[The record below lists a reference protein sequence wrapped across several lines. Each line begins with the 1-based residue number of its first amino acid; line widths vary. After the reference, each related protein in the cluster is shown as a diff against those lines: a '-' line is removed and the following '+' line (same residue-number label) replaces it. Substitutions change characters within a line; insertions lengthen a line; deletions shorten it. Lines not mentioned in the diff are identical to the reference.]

1 MKRTGEKKQI
11 IFALITVFLWAT
23 MAPAVK
29 FMQDSV
35 PTTEVLFIAGVF
47 SVVFLLGRLI
57 ANGKVKAYRTFGA
70 RNYKVVLGL
79 GFLGFFVYEFLYYF
93 GIAQLTAS
101 TACILNYL
109 WPVMLVLFSC
119 LILKEP
125 FTTRKVIAMV
135 ASFLG
140 VVVLSVGGNDQ
151 YGAHPVLGIVGCV
164 IAAVSYG
171 LFSVLN
177 KREDL
182 DQDLCMPIYWGVTMV
197 SGLIAGIFEG
207 GWMMP
212 DWKTWLILAW
222 LGIGANA
229 VGYLIWAIALNDSK
243 NSARIANFAFLVP
256 VLSMLLSALILR
268 EQIHWNGIVALAL
281 ILGGIL
287 YQSVEKTADN
297 AKLK

>member
-11 IFALITVFLWAT
+11 VYAVLTVFLWAT

-29 FMQDSV
+29 LMQDSV
-35 PTTEVLFIAGVF
+35 PTTEVLFLAGVF

-57 ANGKVKAYRTFGA
+57 ANGKVKEYRTFGA
-70 RNYKVVLGL
+70 QNYKVVLGL

-109 WPVMLVLFSC
+109 WPIMLVLFSC

-125 FTTRKVIAMV
+125 FTTRKVLAMV

-140 VVVLSVGGNDQ
+140 VVVLSAGGNDQ
-151 YGAHPVLGIVGCV
+151 YGAHPVLGIVGCIV
-164 IAAVSYG
+164 AAVSYG

-197 SGLIAGIFEG
+197 SGLIAGFVEG
-207 GWMMP
+207 GWTMP
-212 DWKTWLILAW
+212 DLKTWLILAW
-222 LGIGANA
+222 LGVMANA

-287 YQSVEKTADN
+287 YQSYEKKTE
-297 AKLK
+297 

>member
-11 IFALITVFLWAT
+11 VYAVLTVFLWAT

-29 FMQDSV
+29 LMQDSV
-35 PTTEVLFIAGVF
+35 PTTEVLFLAGLF

-57 ANGKVKAYRTFGA
+57 ANGKVKEYRTFGA
-70 RNYKVVLGL
+70 QNYKAVLGL

-125 FTTRKVIAMV
+125 FTTRKVLAMV

-140 VVVLSVGGNDQ
+140 VVVLSAGGNDQ
-151 YGAHPVLGIVGCV
+151 YGAHPVLGIVGCIV
-164 IAAVSYG
+164 AAVSYG

-197 SGLIAGIFEG
+197 SGLIAGFVEG
-207 GWMMP
+207 GWTMP
-212 DWKTWLILAW
+212 DLKTWLILAW
-222 LGIGANA
+222 LGVMANA

-268 EQIHWNGIVALAL
+268 EQIHWNGIAALVL

-287 YQSVEKTADN
+287 YQSYEKKTE
-297 AKLK
+297 

>member
-11 IFALITVFLWAT
+11 VYAVLTVFLWAT

-29 FMQDSV
+29 LMQDSV
-35 PTTEVLFIAGVF
+35 PTTEVLFLAGLF

-57 ANGKVKAYRTFGA
+57 ANGKVKEYRTFGA
-70 RNYKVVLGL
+70 QNYKVVLGL

-125 FTTRKVIAMV
+125 FTTRKVLAMV

-140 VVVLSVGGNDQ
+140 VVVLSAGGNDQ
-151 YGAHPVLGIVGCV
+151 YGAHPVLGIVGCIV
-164 IAAVSYG
+164 AAVSYG

-197 SGLIAGIFEG
+197 SGLIAGFVEG
-207 GWMMP
+207 GWTMP
-212 DWKTWLILAW
+212 DLKTWLILAW
-222 LGIGANA
+222 LGVMANA

-268 EQIHWNGIVALAL
+268 EQIHWNGIAALVL

-287 YQSVEKTADN
+287 YQSYEKKTE
-297 AKLK
+297 

>member
-11 IFALITVFLWAT
+11 VYAVLTVFLWAT

-29 FMQDSV
+29 LMQDSV
-35 PTTEVLFIAGVF
+35 PTTEVLFLAGVF

-57 ANGKVKAYRTFGA
+57 ANGKVKEYRTFGA
-70 RNYKVVLGL
+70 QNYKAVLGL

-109 WPVMLVLFSC
+109 WPIMLVLFSC

-140 VVVLSVGGNDQ
+140 VVVRSTGGNDQ
-151 YGAHPVLGIVGCV
+151 YGAHPVLGIVGCIV
-164 IAAVSYG
+164 AAVSYG

-197 SGLIAGIFEG
+197 SGLIAGFVEG
-207 GWMMP
+207 GWTMP
-212 DWKTWLILAW
+212 DLKTWLILAW
-222 LGIGANA
+222 LGVMANA

-268 EQIHWNGIVALAL
+268 EQIHWNGIAALVL

-287 YQSVEKTADN
+287 YQSYEKKTE
-297 AKLK
+297 

>member
-11 IFALITVFLWAT
+11 VYAVLTVFLWAT

-29 FMQDSV
+29 LMQDSV
-35 PTTEVLFIAGVF
+35 PTTEVLFLAGVF

-57 ANGKVKAYRTFGA
+57 ANGKVKEYRTFGA
-70 RNYKVVLGL
+70 QNYKAVLGL

-125 FTTRKVIAMV
+125 FTTRKVLAMV

-140 VVVLSVGGNDQ
+140 VVVLSAGGNDQ
-151 YGAHPVLGIVGCV
+151 YGAHPVLGIVGCIV
-164 IAAVSYG
+164 AAVSYG

-197 SGLIAGIFEG
+197 SGLIAGFVEG
-207 GWMMP
+207 GWTMP
-212 DWKTWLILAW
+212 DLKTWLILAW
-222 LGIGANA
+222 LGVMANA

-268 EQIHWNGIVALAL
+268 EQIHWNGIAALVL

-287 YQSVEKTADN
+287 YQSYEKKTE
-297 AKLK
+297 

>member
-11 IFALITVFLWAT
+11 VYALITVFLWAT

-29 FMQDSV
+29 LMQDSV
-35 PTTEVLFIAGVF
+35 PTTEVLFLAGVF

-57 ANGKVKAYRTFGA
+57 ANGKVKEYGTFGA

-109 WPVMLVLFSC
+109 WPIMLVLFSC

-151 YGAHPVLGIVGCV
+151 YGAHPVLGIVGCI

-207 GWMMP
+207 SWMMP

-222 LGIGANA
+222 LGIMANA

-287 YQSVEKTADN
+287 YQSAEKTKN
-297 AKLK
+297 

>member
-11 IFALITVFLWAT
+11 VYAVLTVFLWAT

-29 FMQDSV
+29 LMQDSV
-35 PTTEVLFIAGVF
+35 PTTEVLFLAGVF

-57 ANGKVKAYRTFGA
+57 ANGKVREYRTFGA

-79 GFLGFFVYEFLYYF
+79 GFLGFFVYEFLYYY
-93 GIAQLTAS
+93 GIDQLTAS

-125 FTTRKVIAMV
+125 FTTRKVLAMV

-140 VVVLSVGGNDQ
+140 VVVLSAGGNDQ
-151 YGAHPVLGIVGCV
+151 YGAHPVLGIVGCIV
-164 IAAVSYG
+164 AAVSYG

-197 SGLIAGIFEG
+197 SGLIAGFVEG
-207 GWMMP
+207 GWTMP
-212 DWKTWLILAW
+212 DLKTWLILAW
-222 LGIGANA
+222 LGVMANA

-268 EQIHWNGIVALAL
+268 EQIHWNGIAALVL

-287 YQSVEKTADN
+287 YQSYEKKTE
-297 AKLK
+297 

>member
-1 MKRTGEKKQI
+1 MKRTGEKRQI
-11 IFALITVFLWAT
+11 VYAVLTVFLWAT

-29 FMQDSV
+29 LMQDSV
-35 PTTEVLFIAGVF
+35 PTTEVLFLAGVF

-57 ANGKVKAYRTFGA
+57 ANGKVKEYRTFGA
-70 RNYKVVLGL
+70 QNYKVVLGL

-140 VVVLSVGGNDQ
+140 VVVLSAGGNDQ
-151 YGAHPVLGIVGCV
+151 YGAHPVLGIVGCIV
-164 IAAVSYG
+164 AAVSYG

-197 SGLIAGIFEG
+197 SGLIAGFVEG
-207 GWMMP
+207 GWTMP
-212 DWKTWLILAW
+212 DLKTWLILAW
-222 LGIGANA
+222 LGVMANA

-268 EQIHWNGIVALAL
+268 EQIHWNGIAALVL

-287 YQSVEKTADN
+287 YQSYEKKTE
-297 AKLK
+297 

>member
-1 MKRTGEKKQI
+1 MTRTGERKQI

-29 FMQDSV
+29 LMQDSV

-47 SVVFLLGRLI
+47 SVVFLLGSLI
-57 ANGKVKAYRTFGA
+57 ANGKVKEYRNFGA
-70 RNYKVVLGL
+70 RNYKAVLGL

-101 TACILNYL
+101 IACILNYL

-151 YGAHPVLGIVGCV
+151 YGAHPVLGIVGCIV
-164 IAAVSYG
+164 AAVSYG

-197 SGLIAGIFEG
+197 SGLIAGAFEG

-229 VGYLIWAIALNDSK
+229 VGYLIWAIALNDAK

-268 EQIHWNGIVALAL
+268 EQIHWNGVVALVL

-287 YQSVEKTADN
+287 YQSAEK
-297 AKLK
+297 KE

>member
-1 MKRTGEKKQI
+1 MKRTGEKRQI
-11 IFALITVFLWAT
+11 VYAVLTVFLWAT

-29 FMQDSV
+29 LMQDSV
-35 PTTEVLFIAGVF
+35 PTTEVLFLAGVF

-57 ANGKVKAYRTFGA
+57 ANGKVKEYRTFGA
-70 RNYKVVLGL
+70 QNYKVVLGL
-79 GFLGFFVYEFLYYF
+79 GLLGFFVYEFLYYF

-125 FTTRKVIAMV
+125 FTTRKVLAMV

-140 VVVLSVGGNDQ
+140 VVVLSAGGNDQ
-151 YGAHPVLGIVGCV
+151 YGAHPVLGIVGCIV
-164 IAAVSYG
+164 AAVSYG

-197 SGLIAGIFEG
+197 SGLIAGFVEG
-207 GWMMP
+207 GWTMP
-212 DWKTWLILAW
+212 DLKTWLILAW
-222 LGIGANA
+222 LGVMANA

-268 EQIHWNGIVALAL
+268 EQIHWNGIAALVL

-287 YQSVEKTADN
+287 YQSYEKKTE
-297 AKLK
+297 

>member
-11 IFALITVFLWAT
+11 VYAVLTVFLWAT

-29 FMQDSV
+29 LMQDSV
-35 PTTEVLFIAGVF
+35 PTTEVLFLAGVF

-57 ANGKVKAYRTFGA
+57 ANGKVREYRTFGA

-79 GFLGFFVYEFLYYF
+79 GFLGFFVYEFLYYY
-93 GIAQLTAS
+93 GIDQLTAS

-125 FTTRKVIAMV
+125 FTTRKVLAMV

-140 VVVLSVGGNDQ
+140 VVVLSAGGNDQ
-151 YGAHPVLGIVGCV
+151 YGAHPVLGIVGCIV
-164 IAAVSYG
+164 AAVSYG

-197 SGLIAGIFEG
+197 SGLIAGFVEG
-207 GWMMP
+207 GWTMP
-212 DWKTWLILAW
+212 DWKTWPILAW
-222 LGIGANA
+222 LGIMANA

-268 EQIHWNGIVALAL
+268 EQIHWNGVIALAL

-287 YQSVEKTADN
+287 YQSYEKKTE
-297 AKLK
+297 

>member
-11 IFALITVFLWAT
+11 VYAVLTVFLWAT

-29 FMQDSV
+29 LMQDSV
-35 PTTEVLFIAGVF
+35 PTTEVLFLAGVF

-57 ANGKVKAYRTFGA
+57 ANGIVKEYRTFGA
-70 RNYKVVLGL
+70 QNYKAVLGL

-109 WPVMLVLFSC
+109 WPIMLVLFSC

-140 VVVLSVGGNDQ
+140 VVVLSAGGNDQ
-151 YGAHPVLGIVGCV
+151 YGAHPMLGIVGCIV
-164 IAAVSYG
+164 AAVSYG

-197 SGLIAGIFEG
+197 SGLIAGFVEG
-207 GWMMP
+207 GWTMP
-212 DWKTWLILAW
+212 DLKTWLILAW
-222 LGIGANA
+222 LGVMANA

-268 EQIHWNGIVALAL
+268 EQIHWNGIAALVL

-287 YQSVEKTADN
+287 YQSYEKKTE
-297 AKLK
+297 

>member
-11 IFALITVFLWAT
+11 VYAVLTVFLWAT

-29 FMQDSV
+29 LMQDSV
-35 PTTEVLFIAGVF
+35 PTTEVLFLAGVF

-57 ANGKVKAYRTFGA
+57 ANGKVKEYRTFGA
-70 RNYKVVLGL
+70 QNYKAVLGL

-109 WPVMLVLFSC
+109 WPIMLVLFSC

-125 FTTRKVIAMV
+125 FTTRKVLAMV

-140 VVVLSVGGNDQ
+140 VVVLSAGGNDQ
-151 YGAHPVLGIVGCV
+151 YGAHPVLGIVGCIV
-164 IAAVSYG
+164 AAVSYG

-197 SGLIAGIFEG
+197 SGLIAGFVEG
-207 GWMMP
+207 GWTMP
-212 DWKTWLILAW
+212 DLKTWLILAW
-222 LGIGANA
+222 LGVMANA

-268 EQIHWNGIVALAL
+268 EQIHWNGIAALVL

-287 YQSVEKTADN
+287 YQSYEKKTE
-297 AKLK
+297 

>member
-11 IFALITVFLWAT
+11 VYAVLTVFLWAT

-29 FMQDSV
+29 LMQDSV
-35 PTTEVLFIAGVF
+35 PTTEVLFLAGLF

-57 ANGKVKAYRTFGA
+57 ANGKVKEYRTFGA
-70 RNYKVVLGL
+70 QNYKVVLGL

-140 VVVLSVGGNDQ
+140 VVVLSAGGNDQ
-151 YGAHPVLGIVGCV
+151 YGAHPMLGIVGCIV
-164 IAAVSYG
+164 AAVSYG

-197 SGLIAGIFEG
+197 SGLIAGFVEG
-207 GWMMP
+207 GWTMP
-212 DWKTWLILAW
+212 DLKTWLILAW
-222 LGIGANA
+222 LGVMANA

-268 EQIHWNGIVALAL
+268 EQIHWNGIAALVL

-287 YQSVEKTADN
+287 YQSYEKKTE
-297 AKLK
+297 

>member
-11 IFALITVFLWAT
+11 VYAVLTVFLWAT

-29 FMQDSV
+29 LMQDSV
-35 PTTEVLFIAGVF
+35 PTTEVLFLAGVF

-57 ANGKVKAYRTFGA
+57 ANGKVKEYRTFGA
-70 RNYKVVLGL
+70 QNYKVVLGL

-109 WPVMLVLFSC
+109 WPIMLVLFSC

-125 FTTRKVIAMV
+125 FTTRKVLAMV

-140 VVVLSVGGNDQ
+140 VVVLSAGGNDQ
-151 YGAHPVLGIVGCV
+151 YGEHPVLGIVGCIV
-164 IAAVSYG
+164 AAVSYG

-197 SGLIAGIFEG
+197 SGLIAGFVEG
-207 GWMMP
+207 GWTMP
-212 DWKTWLILAW
+212 DLKTWLILAW
-222 LGIGANA
+222 LGVMANA

-268 EQIHWNGIVALAL
+268 EQIHWNGIAALVL

-287 YQSVEKTADN
+287 YQSYEKKTE
-297 AKLK
+297 

>member
-1 MKRTGEKKQI
+1 MNHHGTGERKQI
-11 IFALITVFLWAT
+11 VFALITVFLWAT

-29 FMQDSV
+29 LMQSSV
-35 PTTEVLFIAGVF
+35 PTTEVLFLAGVF
-47 SVVFLLGRLI
+47 SVVFLFGRLI
-57 ANGKVKAYRTFGA
+57 VSGKVKAYKSLSA
-70 RNYKVVLGL
+70 RNYSVIFGL
-79 GFLGFFVYEFLYYF
+79 GFLGFFVYEFLYYY
-93 GIAQLTAS
+93 GIDQLTAS

-125 FTTRKVIAMV
+125 FTVRKVVAMV

-140 VVVLSVGGNDQ
+140 VVVLSLGGNDQ
-151 YGAHPVLGIVGCV
+151 YGAHPVLGIVGCIV
-164 IAAVSYG
+164 AAVSYG

-177 KREDL
+177 KKADL
-182 DQDLCMPIYWGVTMV
+182 DQELCMPIYWGVTMV
-197 SGLIAGIFEG
+197 SGLIAGAVEG
-207 GWMMP
+207 GWAMP

-222 LGIGANA
+222 LGIVANA
-229 VGYLIWAIALNDSK
+229 VGYLIWAIALNESK

-256 VLSMLLSALILR
+256 VLSMLLSALILK

-287 YQSVEKTADN
+287 FQSYEKKTE
-297 AKLK
+297 

>member
-11 IFALITVFLWAT
+11 VYAVLTVFLWAT

-29 FMQDSV
+29 LMQDSV
-35 PTTEVLFIAGVF
+35 PTTEVLFLAGVF

-57 ANGKVKAYRTFGA
+57 ANGKVKESRTFGA
-70 RNYKVVLGL
+70 QNYKVVLGL

-125 FTTRKVIAMV
+125 FTTRKVLAMV

-140 VVVLSVGGNDQ
+140 VVVLSAGGNDQ
-151 YGAHPVLGIVGCV
+151 YGAHPVLGIVGCIV
-164 IAAVSYG
+164 AAVSYG

-197 SGLIAGIFEG
+197 SGLIAGFVEG
-207 GWMMP
+207 GWTMP
-212 DWKTWLILAW
+212 DLKTWLILAW
-222 LGIGANA
+222 LGVMANA

-268 EQIHWNGIVALAL
+268 EQIHWNGIAALVL

-287 YQSVEKTADN
+287 YQSYEKKTE
-297 AKLK
+297 

>member
-11 IFALITVFLWAT
+11 VYAVLTVFLWAT

-29 FMQDSV
+29 LMQDSV
-35 PTTEVLFIAGVF
+35 PTTEVLFLAGLF

-57 ANGKVKAYRTFGA
+57 ANGKVKEYRTFGA
-70 RNYKVVLGL
+70 QNYKVVLGL

-109 WPVMLVLFSC
+109 WPIMLVLFSC

-125 FTTRKVIAMV
+125 FTTRKVLAMV

-140 VVVLSVGGNDQ
+140 VVVLSAGGNDQ
-151 YGAHPVLGIVGCV
+151 YGAHPVLGIVGCIV
-164 IAAVSYG
+164 AAVSYG

-197 SGLIAGIFEG
+197 SGLIAGFVEG
-207 GWMMP
+207 GWTMP
-212 DWKTWLILAW
+212 DLKTWLILAW
-222 LGIGANA
+222 LGVMANA

-268 EQIHWNGIVALAL
+268 EQIHWNGIAALVL

-287 YQSVEKTADN
+287 YQSYEKKTE
-297 AKLK
+297 

>member
-11 IFALITVFLWAT
+11 VYAVLTVFLWAT

-29 FMQDSV
+29 LMQDSV
-35 PTTEVLFIAGVF
+35 PTTEVLFLAGVF

-57 ANGKVKAYRTFGA
+57 ANGKVKEYRTFGA
-70 RNYKVVLGL
+70 QNYKAVLGL

-109 WPVMLVLFSC
+109 WPIMLVLFSC

-140 VVVLSVGGNDQ
+140 VVVLSAGGNDQ
-151 YGAHPVLGIVGCV
+151 YGAHPMLGIVGCIV
-164 IAAVSYG
+164 AAVSYG

-197 SGLIAGIFEG
+197 SGLIAGFVEG
-207 GWMMP
+207 GWTMP
-212 DWKTWLILAW
+212 DLKTWLILAW
-222 LGIGANA
+222 LGVMANA

-268 EQIHWNGIVALAL
+268 EQIHWNGIAALVL

-287 YQSVEKTADN
+287 
-297 AKLK
+297 

>member
-11 IFALITVFLWAT
+11 IYALLTVFLWAT

-29 FMQDSV
+29 LMQDSV

-57 ANGKVKAYRTFGA
+57 ANGKVKEYRTFGA

-79 GFLGFFVYEFLYYF
+79 GVLGFFVYEFLYYF

-140 VVVLSVGGNDQ
+140 VVVLSAGGNDQ
-151 YGAHPVLGIVGCV
+151 YGAHPVLGIVGCIV
-164 IAAVSYG
+164 AAVSYG

-197 SGLIAGIFEG
+197 SGLIAGFVEG
-207 GWMMP
+207 GWVMP
-212 DWKTWLILAW
+212 DLRTWLILAW
-222 LGIGANA
+222 LGILANA

-268 EQIHWNGIVALAL
+268 EQIHWNGIVALVL

-287 YQSVEKTADN
+287 YQSAEK
-297 AKLK
+297 KK

>member
-1 MKRTGEKKQI
+1 MKRTGEKRQI
-11 IFALITVFLWAT
+11 VYALITVFLWAT

-29 FMQDSV
+29 LMQDSV
-35 PTTEVLFIAGVF
+35 PTTEVLFLAGVF

-57 ANGKVKAYRTFGA
+57 ANGKVKEYRTFGA
-70 RNYKVVLGL
+70 QNYKVVLGL

-125 FTTRKVIAMV
+125 FTTRKVLAMV

-140 VVVLSVGGNDQ
+140 VVVLSAGGNDQ
-151 YGAHPVLGIVGCV
+151 YGAHPVLGIVGCIV
-164 IAAVSYG
+164 AAVSYG

-197 SGLIAGIFEG
+197 SGLIAGFVEG
-207 GWMMP
+207 GWTMP
-212 DWKTWLILAW
+212 DLKTWLILAW
-222 LGIGANA
+222 LGVMANA

-268 EQIHWNGIVALAL
+268 EQIHWNGIAALVL

-287 YQSVEKTADN
+287 YQSYEKKTE
-297 AKLK
+297 

>member
-11 IFALITVFLWAT
+11 VYALLTVFLWAT

-29 FMQDSV
+29 LMQDSV
-35 PTTEVLFIAGVF
+35 PTTEVLFLAGVF
-47 SVVFLLGRLI
+47 SVVFLLGGLI
-57 ANGKVKAYRTFGA
+57 ANGKVKEYRTFGA
-70 RNYKVVLGL
+70 QNYKVVLGL

-151 YGAHPVLGIVGCV
+151 YGAHPVLGIVGCIV
-164 IAAVSYG
+164 AAVSYG

-212 DWKTWLILAW
+212 DWKTWPILAW

-268 EQIHWNGIVALAL
+268 EQIHWNGIVALVL

-287 YQSVEKTADN
+287 YQSAEKKSDSN
-297 AKLK
+297 SE

>member
-11 IFALITVFLWAT
+11 VYAVLTVFLWAT

-29 FMQDSV
+29 LMQDSV
-35 PTTEVLFIAGVF
+35 PTTEVLFLAGVF
-47 SVVFLLGRLI
+47 SVVF
-57 ANGKVKAYRTFGA
+57 ANGKVKEYRTFGA
-70 RNYKVVLGL
+70 QNYKVVLGL

-125 FTTRKVIAMV
+125 FTTRKVLAMV

-140 VVVLSVGGNDQ
+140 VVVLSAGGNDQ
-151 YGAHPVLGIVGCV
+151 YGAHPVLGIVGCIV
-164 IAAVSYG
+164 AAVSYG

-197 SGLIAGIFEG
+197 SGLIAGFVEG
-207 GWMMP
+207 GWTMP
-212 DWKTWLILAW
+212 DLKTWLILAW
-222 LGIGANA
+222 LGVMANA

-268 EQIHWNGIVALAL
+268 EQIHWNGVIALAL

-287 YQSVEKTADN
+287 YQSYEKKTE
-297 AKLK
+297 

>member
-11 IFALITVFLWAT
+11 VYAVLTVFLWAT

-29 FMQDSV
+29 LMQDSV
-35 PTTEVLFIAGVF
+35 PTTEVLFLAGVF

-57 ANGKVKAYRTFGA
+57 ANGKVKEYRTFGA
-70 RNYKVVLGL
+70 QNYKVVLGL

-125 FTTRKVIAMV
+125 FTTRKVLAMV

-151 YGAHPVLGIVGCV
+151 YGAHPGLGIVGCIV
-164 IAAVSYG
+164 AAVSYG

-197 SGLIAGIFEG
+197 SGLIAGFVEG
-207 GWMMP
+207 GWTMP
-212 DWKTWLILAW
+212 DLKTWLILAW
-222 LGIGANA
+222 LGVMANA

-268 EQIHWNGIVALAL
+268 EQIHWNGIAALVL

-287 YQSVEKTADN
+287 YQSYEKKTE
-297 AKLK
+297 

>member
-11 IFALITVFLWAT
+11 VYAVLTVFLWAT

-29 FMQDSV
+29 LMQDSV
-35 PTTEVLFIAGVF
+35 PTTEVLFLAGVF

-57 ANGKVKAYRTFGA
+57 ANGKVKEYRTFGA
-70 RNYKVVLGL
+70 QNYKVVLGL

-109 WPVMLVLFSC
+109 WPIMLVLFSC

-140 VVVLSVGGNDQ
+140 VVVLSAGGNDQ
-151 YGAHPVLGIVGCV
+151 YGAHPMLGIVGCIV
-164 IAAVSYG
+164 AAVSYG

-197 SGLIAGIFEG
+197 SGLIAGFVEG
-207 GWMMP
+207 GWTMP
-212 DWKTWLILAW
+212 DLKTWLILAW
-222 LGIGANA
+222 LGVMANA

-268 EQIHWNGIVALAL
+268 EQIHWNGIAALVL

-287 YQSVEKTADN
+287 YQSYEKKTE
-297 AKLK
+297 

>member
-11 IFALITVFLWAT
+11 VYAVLTVFLWAT

-29 FMQDSV
+29 LMQDSV
-35 PTTEVLFIAGVF
+35 PTTEVLFLAGVF
-47 SVVFLLGRLI
+47 SVVFLLGRLV
-57 ANGKVKAYRTFGA
+57 ANGKVREYRTFGA
-70 RNYKVVLGL
+70 QNYKVVLGL

-125 FTTRKVIAMV
+125 FTTRKVLAMV

-140 VVVLSVGGNDQ
+140 VVVLSAGGNDQ
-151 YGAHPVLGIVGCV
+151 YGAHPVLGIVGCIV
-164 IAAVSYG
+164 AAVSYG

-197 SGLIAGIFEG
+197 SGLIAGFVEG
-207 GWMMP
+207 GWTMP
-212 DWKTWLILAW
+212 DLKTWLILAW
-222 LGIGANA
+222 LGVMANA

-268 EQIHWNGIVALAL
+268 EQIHWNGIAALVL

-287 YQSVEKTADN
+287 YQSYEKKTE
-297 AKLK
+297 

>member
-11 IFALITVFLWAT
+11 IYALLTVFLWAT

-29 FMQDSV
+29 LMQDSV
-35 PTTEVLFIAGVF
+35 PTTEVLFLAGVF

-57 ANGKVKAYRTFGA
+57 ANGKVKEYRTFGA
-70 RNYKVVLGL
+70 QNYKVVLGL

-125 FTTRKVIAMV
+125 FTTRKVLAMV

-140 VVVLSVGGNDQ
+140 VVVLSAGGNDQ
-151 YGAHPVLGIVGCV
+151 YGAHPVLGIIGCIV
-164 IAAVSYG
+164 AAVSYG

-197 SGLIAGIFEG
+197 SGLIAGFVEG
-207 GWMMP
+207 GWVMP
-212 DWKTWLILAW
+212 DLRTWLILAW
-222 LGIGANA
+222 LGIMANA

-268 EQIHWNGIVALAL
+268 EQIHWNGIVALVL

-287 YQSVEKTADN
+287 YQSAEK
-297 AKLK
+297 KK

>member
-11 IFALITVFLWAT
+11 VYAVLTVFLWAT

-29 FMQDSV
+29 LMQDSV
-35 PTTEVLFIAGVF
+35 PTTEVLFLAGVF

-57 ANGKVKAYRTFGA
+57 ANGKVREYRTFGA

-79 GFLGFFVYEFLYYF
+79 GFLGFFVYEFLYYY
-93 GIAQLTAS
+93 GIDQLTAS

-125 FTTRKVIAMV
+125 FTTRKVLAMV

-140 VVVLSVGGNDQ
+140 VVVLSAGGNDQ
-151 YGAHPVLGIVGCV
+151 YGAHPVLGIVGCIV
-164 IAAVSYG
+164 AAVSYG

-197 SGLIAGIFEG
+197 SGLIAGFVEG
-207 GWMMP
+207 GWTMP
-212 DWKTWLILAW
+212 DFKTWLILAW
-222 LGIGANA
+222 LGVMANA

-268 EQIHWNGIVALAL
+268 EQIHWNGIAALVL

-287 YQSVEKTADN
+287 YQSYEKKTE
-297 AKLK
+297 

>member
-11 IFALITVFLWAT
+11 VYAVLTVFLWAT

-29 FMQDSV
+29 LMQDSV
-35 PTTEVLFIAGVF
+35 PTTEVLFLAGVF

-57 ANGKVKAYRTFGA
+57 ANGKVKEYRTFGA
-70 RNYKVVLGL
+70 QNYKVVLGL

-109 WPVMLVLFSC
+109 WPIMLVLFSC

-151 YGAHPVLGIVGCV
+151 YGAHPMLGIVGCI

-171 LFSVLN
+171 LFSILN

-182 DQDLCMPIYWGVTMV
+182 DQDLCMPIFWGVTMV
-197 SGLIAGIFEG
+197 SGLIAGFVEG
-207 GWMMP
+207 GWTMP
-212 DWKTWLILAW
+212 DLKTWLILAW
-222 LGIGANA
+222 LGVMANA

-268 EQIHWNGIVALAL
+268 EQIHWNGIAALVL

-287 YQSVEKTADN
+287 YQSAEK
-297 AKLK
+297 KK

>member
-11 IFALITVFLWAT
+11 VYAVLTVFLWAT

-29 FMQDSV
+29 LMQDSV
-35 PTTEVLFIAGVF
+35 PTTEVLFLAGVF

-57 ANGKVKAYRTFGA
+57 ANGKVKEYRTFGA
-70 RNYKVVLGL
+70 QNYKVVLGL

-109 WPVMLVLFSC
+109 WPIMLVLFSC

-125 FTTRKVIAMV
+125 FTTRKVLAMV

-140 VVVLSVGGNDQ
+140 VVVLSAGGNDQ
-151 YGAHPVLGIVGCV
+151 YGAHPVLGIVGCIV
-164 IAAVSYG
+164 AAVSYG

-197 SGLIAGIFEG
+197 SGLIAGFVEG
-207 GWMMP
+207 GWTMP
-212 DWKTWLILAW
+212 DLKTWLILAW
-222 LGIGANA
+222 LGVMANA

-268 EQIHWNGIVALAL
+268 EQIHWNGIAALVL

-287 YQSVEKTADN
+287 YQSYEKKTE
-297 AKLK
+297 

>member
-1 MKRTGEKKQI
+1 MKRTGEKRQI
-11 IFALITVFLWAT
+11 VYAVLTVFLWAT

-29 FMQDSV
+29 LMQDSV
-35 PTTEVLFIAGVF
+35 PTTEVLFLAGVF

-57 ANGKVKAYRTFGA
+57 ANGKVKEYRTFGA
-70 RNYKVVLGL
+70 QNYKVVLGL

-140 VVVLSVGGNDQ
+140 VVVLSAGGNDQ
-151 YGAHPVLGIVGCV
+151 YGAHPMLGIVGCIV
-164 IAAVSYG
+164 AAVSYG

-197 SGLIAGIFEG
+197 SGLIAGFVEG
-207 GWMMP
+207 GWTMP
-212 DWKTWLILAW
+212 DLKTWLILAW
-222 LGIGANA
+222 LGVMANA

-268 EQIHWNGIVALAL
+268 EQIHWNGIAALVL

-287 YQSVEKTADN
+287 YQSYEKKTE
-297 AKLK
+297 

>member
-1 MKRTGEKKQI
+1 MKRIGEKRQI
-11 IFALITVFLWAT
+11 VYAVLTVFLWAT

-29 FMQDSV
+29 LMQDSV
-35 PTTEVLFIAGVF
+35 PTTEVLFLAGVF

-57 ANGKVKAYRTFGA
+57 ANGKVKEYRTFGA
-70 RNYKVVLGL
+70 QNYKVVLGL

-125 FTTRKVIAMV
+125 FTTRKVLAMV

-140 VVVLSVGGNDQ
+140 VVVLSAGGNDQ
-151 YGAHPVLGIVGCV
+151 YGAHPVLGIVGCIV
-164 IAAVSYG
+164 AAVSYG

-197 SGLIAGIFEG
+197 SGLIAGFVEG
-207 GWMMP
+207 GWTMP
-212 DWKTWLILAW
+212 DLKTWLILAW
-222 LGIGANA
+222 LGVMANA

-268 EQIHWNGIVALAL
+268 EQIHWNGIAALVL

-287 YQSVEKTADN
+287 YQSYEKKTE
-297 AKLK
+297 

>member
-11 IFALITVFLWAT
+11 VYAVLTVFLWAT

-29 FMQDSV
+29 LMQDSV
-35 PTTEVLFIAGVF
+35 PTTEVLFLAGVF

-57 ANGKVKAYRTFGA
+57 ANGKVKEYRTFGA
-70 RNYKVVLGL
+70 QNYKAVLGL

-109 WPVMLVLFSC
+109 WPIMLVLFSC

-125 FTTRKVIAMV
+125 FTTRKVLAMV

-140 VVVLSVGGNDQ
+140 VVVLSAGGNDQ
-151 YGAHPVLGIVGCV
+151 YGAHPMLGIVGCIV
-164 IAAVSYG
+164 AAVSYG

-197 SGLIAGIFEG
+197 SGLIAGFVEG
-207 GWMMP
+207 GWTMP
-212 DWKTWLILAW
+212 DLKTWLILAW
-222 LGIGANA
+222 LGVMANA

-287 YQSVEKTADN
+287 YQSYEKKTE
-297 AKLK
+297 

>member
-11 IFALITVFLWAT
+11 VYAVLTVFLWAT

-29 FMQDSV
+29 LMQDSV
-35 PTTEVLFIAGVF
+35 PTTEVLFLAGVF
-47 SVVFLLGRLI
+47 SVVFLLGRLV
-57 ANGKVKAYRTFGA
+57 ANGKVREYRTFGA
-70 RNYKVVLGL
+70 QNYKVVLGL

-151 YGAHPVLGIVGCV
+151 YGAHPGLGIVGCIV
-164 IAAVSYG
+164 AAVSYG

-197 SGLIAGIFEG
+197 SGLIAGFVEG
-207 GWMMP
+207 GWTMP
-212 DWKTWLILAW
+212 DLKTWLILAW
-222 LGIGANA
+222 LGVMANA

-268 EQIHWNGIVALAL
+268 EQIHWNGIAALVL

-287 YQSVEKTADN
+287 YQSYEKKTE
-297 AKLK
+297 

>member
-11 IFALITVFLWAT
+11 VYAVLTVFLWAT

-29 FMQDSV
+29 LMQDSV
-35 PTTEVLFIAGVF
+35 PTTEVLFLAGVF

-57 ANGKVKAYRTFGA
+57 ANGKVKEYRTFGA
-70 RNYKVVLGL
+70 QNYKVVLGL

-125 FTTRKVIAMV
+125 FTTRKVLAMV

-140 VVVLSVGGNDQ
+140 GC
-151 YGAHPVLGIVGCV
+151 IV
-164 IAAVSYG
+164 AAVSYG

-197 SGLIAGIFEG
+197 SGLIAGFVEG
-207 GWMMP
+207 GWTMP
-212 DWKTWLILAW
+212 DLKTWLILAW
-222 LGIGANA
+222 LGVMANA

-268 EQIHWNGIVALAL
+268 EQIHWNGIAALVL

-287 YQSVEKTADN
+287 YQSYEKKTE
-297 AKLK
+297 